1 MILNLSTVFKHRLW
15 FHPLLFIGGLGFSV
29 NTIASPLFT
38 GLMSQDIFI
47 DEPVADSCTVLAPD
61 IEYNYPQLS
70 AHLFQRHAPT
80 ALPSLSQTVQVV
92 CSAPVDA
99 LFLTVETDPQSASL
113 ADQDPTHFGLGTVNQ
128 QGLLGYYQV
137 TLDNAAVDG
146 SSVLLY
152 QTDDPSHISPPLASL
167 KLKPIA
173 FHGWT
178 LDGRIPVKGQQYSV
192 RLTVSPTL
200 NSLRET
206 QGPLVNGG
214 ELNGSLVLAF
224 PFGI

>member
-1 MILNLSTVFKHRLW
+1 MILNIFKHHSYFRLY
-15 FHPLLFIGGLGFSV
+15 LFLGGLWISA
-29 NTIASPLFT
+29 NSIASTPFT
-38 GLMSQDIFI
+38 GLMSQENFI
-47 DEPVADSCTVLAPD
+47 DDPVTDSCTVLAPD
-61 IEYNYPQLS
+61 IEYTYPQLS
-70 AHLFQRHAPT
+70 ARLFQRNTPT
-80 ALPSLSQTVQVV
+80 ALPSLSQTLQVV

-99 LFLTVETDPQSASL
+99 LFLTVENDPQSASL
-113 ADQDPTHFGLGTVNQ
+113 ADHEPTHFGLGSVNQ

-137 TLDNAAVDG
+137 TLDNATVDG

-152 QTDDPSHISPPLASL
+152 QTDSPSHVSTPFTSL
-167 KLKPIA
+167 ILKPMT
-173 FHGWT
+173 FQGWT
-178 LDGRIPVKGQQYSV
+178 LDGRIPTKGQLYSV

-214 ELNGSLVLAF
+214 ELNGSLVLTF